1 MLIFFFLADVFKQ
14 FEKGDE
20 FVCFPGQS
28 SQAITGLF
36 NLFRASQFLLPGE
49 KILENARKFCSKF
62 LREKQTCNQ
71 LEDKWIIAKDLAGEV
86 WCPHHYFCG
95 GIYGLKYVFY
105 LNIK

>member
-86 WCPHHYFCG
+86 WCPHH
-95 GIYGLKYVFY
+95 
-105 LNIK
+105 